1 MIALP
6 YWIADT
12 LAATPA
18 FLWIFFGLGI
28 PWALVLL
35 PRADW
40 GRRVEVVA
48 LAIPVG
54 AALLT
59 AWMFVLGTLS
69 TAEQPLLRLD
79 LILGGTVVVAAFGSA
94 LAWLKGRREPPPA
107 RQPAP
112 PLRPDERALIGLI
125 ALALLVRWVVI
136 AYWPFTIYDALW
148 VYGYQGRLYTLL
160 GHIPDTIGYY
170 PQFMSLQYAYG
181 QLVFGGIND
190 HAARAG
196 LIVLH
201 AGAILAAYV
210 LGRRL
215 FDRRVGL
222 YAAALWG
229 LYPHL
234 GDWARGGDLEIAL
247 AQMFTLAAA
256 YFLSAWMAADARS
269 RRASALIAGV
279 LLGIGMWTKPTMG
292 AFIWGV
298 ALLLTLAVVRA
309 RLNWRALRPR
319 LEVVLITA
327 LACIPLGA
335 VWYVRNV
342 LLGHA
347 AIDFPPDFWLTQ
359 AARSGVEFGWLI
371 LLGLLLLGFIYLRP
385 GGGWRP
391 DPLPVAQAAGAC
403 ALALLPSIVT
413 PRRMTPYEYTVLIGG
428 AGIIAWIG
436 WQYVRF
442 QADPRT
448 RRTISILVAGL
459 ALAAPY
465 FITWFWSYSY
475 HFRLSFAIVP
485 LLALPSA
492 YLIARWTADWGRV
505 GRRVWTAA
513 LIVLA
518 LPGVISTVYD
528 TYMGWDYLFTEA
540 MPDDHARYT
549 SGNPALMN
557 VVDGLQIWIDEH
569 PGQTLRVSAPGN
581 DRLPFFFPLHEI
593 DVDSVPTRLD
603 AIADAVYFIY
613 GVPESAGRYASVPPL
628 ADQVLSSLGRT
639 DILRRAWGLDDGIFR
654 YDVYELHLA
663 NRFVRPAPNGPADR
677 DIIFG
682 DWARYLGYDIGGL
695 ELWPGR
701 RVVFHT
707 FWEVLRPPD
716 RDWTLYVHLL
726 NERGDLLANWDGPV
740 NPTRDGY
747 YYSTLLWEPG
757 EYVVDERI
765 LELPPD
771 VPPIGSGY
779 RLVIGFYNLYT
790 GERVPVTAAGSS
802 AGDGWI
808 VDDRLAIIAQAPG

>member
-12 LAATPA
+12 LVATPA
-18 FLWIFFGLGI
+18 FLWIFFGLGV
-28 PWALVLL
+28 PWALTLL
-35 PRADW
+35 PRANW
-40 GRRVEVVA
+40 GRRIEVIA

-59 AWMFVLGTLS
+59 AWMFVLGTLA
-69 TAEQPLLRLD
+69 TPERPLLRLD
-79 LILGGTVVVAAFGSA
+79 LILGGTIVIAALGIG
-94 LAWLKGRREPPPA
+94 LAWIKARREPRPA
-107 RQPAP
+107 GQPML
-112 PLRPDERALIGLI
+112 PLRLDERLLIGLI
-125 ALALLVRWVVI
+125 ALALVVRWVVI

-148 VYGYQGRLYTLL
+148 VYGYQGRLYSLL

-170 PQFMSLQYAYG
+170 PQFMSLQYTYG
-181 QLVFGGIND
+181 QIVYGGIND

-196 LIVLH
+196 LIILH

-222 YAAALWG
+222 YAAAVWG

-256 YFLSAWMAADARS
+256 YFLPVWLEPHAPS
-269 RRASALIAGV
+269 RRADALIAGV

-298 ALLLTLAVVRA
+298 VLLLALAAVRA
-309 RLNWRALRPR
+309 RLNWRVLRPR
-319 LEVVLITA
+319 LEVVLITG

-335 VWYVRNV
+335 IWYARNL

-371 LLGLLLLGFIYLRP
+371 LLGLLLLAFVYLRP
-385 GGGWRP
+385 GGWRP
-391 DPLPVAQAAGAC
+391 DPRLAVLATGAC
-403 ALALLPSIVT
+403 ALALLPT
-413 PRRMTPYEYTVLIGG
+413 MMMPRRMTAVEYAALFTG
-428 AGIIAWIG
+428 AGIIAWI
-436 WQYVRF
+436 VREYF
-442 QADPRT
+442 RHYADAQA
-448 RRTISILVAGL
+448 RRAITALAGGL

-492 YLIARWTADWGRV
+492 YIIARWTASWRRV
-505 GRRVWTAA
+505 GQGVWAAA

-518 LPGVISTVYD
+518 LPGVISTIYD
-528 TYMGWDYLFTEA
+528 TYMGWDYLFTDV

-569 PGQTLRVSAPGN
+569 PGETLRVSAPGN
-581 DRLPFFFPLHEI
+581 DRLPFFFPLHDI

-603 AIADAVYFIY
+603 AIADSVYFIY
-613 GVPESAGRYASVPPL
+613 GVPESAGRYATVPPL
-628 ADQVLSSLGRT
+628 TNQVMSSLGRT

-663 NRFVRPAPNGPADR
+663 NRFVPPAPNGPAGR
-677 DIIFG
+677 DILFG

-695 ELWPGR
+695 DLWPGR
-701 RVVFHT
+701 RVIFHT

-726 NERGDLLANWDGPV
+726 DQRGELLANWDGPV

-757 EYVVDERI
+757 EFVIDERI
-765 LELPPD
+765 IELPLET
-771 VPPIGSGY
+771 PPPGSGY
-779 RLVIGFYNLYT
+779 RLVVGFYDLRT
-790 GERVPVTAAGSS
+790 GERVPVIVDGIVS
-802 AGDGWI
+802 ADGWV
-808 VDDRLAIIAQAPG
+808 VDDRIAVVAQAPG